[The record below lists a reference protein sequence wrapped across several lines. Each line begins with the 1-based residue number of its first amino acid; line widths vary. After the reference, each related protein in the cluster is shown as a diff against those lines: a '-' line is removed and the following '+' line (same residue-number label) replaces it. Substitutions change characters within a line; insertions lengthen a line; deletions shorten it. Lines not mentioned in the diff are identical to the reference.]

1 VLWKYLTASW
11 RTMRSQSLFDM
22 CGCGLS
28 IAGANLEVDVPWK
41 YLNFFLEDDAKLA
54 TIGREYAAGR
64 MFTGDVKKE
73 LIQVSLAFEG
83 VPIG

>member
-1 VLWKYLTASW
+1 
-11 RTMRSQSLFDM
+11 M
-22 CGCGLS
+22 
-28 IAGANLEVDVPWK
+28 PWK

-83 VPIG
+83 FPIG